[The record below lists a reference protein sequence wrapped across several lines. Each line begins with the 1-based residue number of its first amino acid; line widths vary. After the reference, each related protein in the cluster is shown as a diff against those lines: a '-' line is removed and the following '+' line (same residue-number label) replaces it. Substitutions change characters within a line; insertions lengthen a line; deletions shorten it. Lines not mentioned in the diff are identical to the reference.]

1 MGDFYLGSFVRL
13 TSERQILLY
22 GILAILFLSIIFKNI
37 DDNSLMIIPL
47 FLLVL
52 AVPFYVSFK
61 ISEKA
66 YKYAIILA
74 VWYEFIF
81 IYLTILYIGRD
92 LLFVINWLDYF
103 YDLLLMLILFL
114 VASWLGK
121 TANKL
126 RE

>member
-1 MGDFYLGSFVRL
+1 MGDFKLGSFIRL
-13 TSERQILLY
+13 NSERLILLY
-22 GILAILFLSIIFKNI
+22 GILAILFLLIIFKNV
-37 DDNSLMIIPL
+37 DSLL
-47 FLLVL
+47 ELLSFLLVL

-61 ISEKA
+61 IPEKA

-92 LLFVINWLDYF
+92 LLFIINWFDYF
-103 YDLLLMLILFL
+103 YDLFFIFILFL

-121 TANKL
+121 KANKL

>member
-1 MGDFYLGSFVRL
+1 MGDFKLGSFVRL
-13 TSERQILLY
+13 TRERLILLY
-22 GILAILFLSIIFKNI
+22 GILAILFLLIMSKNV
-37 DDNSLMIIPL
+37 DNPL
-47 FLLVL
+47 IELLLFFLFL
-52 AVPFYVSFK
+52 AVPFYLSFK
-61 ISEKA
+61 IPEKA

-81 IYLTILYIGRD
+81 IYLTILYVGMNF
-92 LLFVINWLDYF
+92 LVYNKWFDYF
-103 YDLLLMLILFL
+103 YDLLFMLILFL